1 MTASLVPSSD
11 DRRAPLVVVLP
22 VHDEETTVAE
32 VIARVPPV
40 AHGRPVCVVVVD
52 DGSSDASP
60 SRAREAGA
68 FVVSHPQCRGLGAA
82 IRTGFGVALQL
93 DAWAVAFLDA
103 DGEYDPRELP
113 GVVAPIARDEADY
126 VVGSRFAG
134 RIDSMLP
141 HRRIG
146 NVLLTWLTSLA
157 AGRRLSD
164 GQSGFRALGRAAL
177 TAAHIEH
184 DYNYAQVL
192 TLDLL
197 RKGYRYAEVPI
208 RYHRR
213 RHGRS
218 FVRVGRYLRHV
229 LPAMVKVMARTPGGA
244 RRARAGRVKRG
255 GARRARAGG

>member
-1 MTASLVPSSD
+1 MTAPT
-11 DRRAPLVVVLP
+11 PLVVVLP
-22 VHDEETTVAE
+22 VHDEEATVAD

-40 AHGRPVCVVVVD
+40 IHGRPVRVVVVD
-52 DGSSDASP
+52 DGSTDASP
-60 SRAREAGA
+60 SQAREAGA
-68 FVVSHPQCRGLGAA
+68 LLVSHPRCRGLGAA
-82 IRTGFGVALQL
+82 IRTGFGVALEL

-103 DGEYDPRELP
+103 DGEYDPGELP
-113 GVVAPIARDEADY
+113 EVVSPIARDEADY

-134 RIDSMLP
+134 TIESMLP

-177 TAAHIEH
+177 AAARIEH

-192 TLDLL
+192 TIDLL
-197 RKGYRYAEVPI
+197 RRGYRYAEVPI

-218 FVRVGRYLRHV
+218 FVRITRYLRHV
-229 LPAMVKVMARTPGGA
+229 LPAMARVVARTPGRA
-244 RRARAGRVKRG
+244 RWARAGRV
-255 GARRARAGG
+255 RR